1 MLDLLLNVLTGGGL
15 GLLGSIVSKVLGLFE
30 AAQKRKDRQLEF
42 QHELKL
48 LELQSKERSVEREFE
63 LSLAQE
69 ATFGAMRTASYQH
82 DESYGANSF
91 TAWLRWVRPALTL
104 LLIVLTAVVFFSTT
118 DFGVRAEIANAVVVM
133 AMMALTWW
141 FGDRQ
146 MNKQATRNL
155 TG

>member
-1 MLDLLLNVLTGGGL
+1 M
-15 GLLGSIVSKVLGLFE
+15 
-30 AAQKRKDRQLEF
+30 
-42 QHELKL
+42 KL
-48 LELQSKERSVEREFE
+48 LELQSRERSVEREHE
-63 LSLAQE
+63 LAIAQE
-69 ATFGAMRTASYQH
+69 ATFGAMRTASYEH
-82 DESYGANSF
+82 DESYGTNRF

-104 LLIVLTAVVFFSTT
+104 ILISLTAVVFFSTT

>member
-30 AAQKRKDRQLEF
+30 AAQKRKDRAMAF
-42 QHELKL
+42 AHELKL
-48 LELQSKERSVEREFE
+48 LELQSRERSVEREHE
-63 LSLAQE
+63 LAIAQE
-69 ATFGAMRTASYQH
+69 ATWAGIRTASYEH
-82 DESYGANSF
+82 DESYGTNGF

-104 LLIVLTAVVFFSTT
+104 LLIALTAVVFFSTT

-146 MNKQATRNL
+146 MNKLSRGQVP
-155 TG
+155 